1 MKSTISFRLEKSVC
15 DSLDKIKIKEK
26 ISRTDAID
34 KILKLG
40 LEEYFNKN
48 ETGEAGKI
56 EKKLELKFEEIQ
68 KNFESLSGKMEE
80 LSTQTMGVDLKS
92 YRMNIFLTDFVKV
105 LFDDDEKFNNLNA
118 GMIAKVEEYKFRIN
132 YAPRF
137 GIIVFKYLKG
147 ILKKNIPVQFVSEI
161 EEAYSIMLKEKQEL
175 K

>member
-1 MKSTISFRLEKSVC
+1 
-15 DSLDKIKIKEK
+15 
-26 ISRTDAID
+26 
-34 KILKLG
+34 
-40 LEEYFNKN
+40 
-48 ETGEAGKI
+48 
-56 EKKLELKFEEIQ
+56 
-68 KNFESLSGKMEE
+68 
-80 LSTQTMGVDLKS
+80 MGVDLKS